1 MTLFKQIAVVVSLI
15 FLLIVFATTVIN
27 IKRSGDFVEGQLQ
40 TTAQDMVTTLGIAI
54 SNSPSVSDSAAYE
67 TLFNVV
73 FDSGYYSSI
82 ELVAPDGKVI
92 LKKDRQLE
100 MNNVPDW
107 FVTMVPLSS
116 ATGSTQ
122 VMQGWVRL
130 GTLKLTLHPGYVYSS
145 LYKSLEASL
154 YWFIALFLSGLLVLW
169 FVLHQLMKP
178 LAQVKQQ
185 ADAIHHNQF
194 VHQSSLPRTIELRSV
209 VEAMNRMVGKVKMIF
224 SDQEKTLGLYQK
236 LLYIDDVTGLGN
248 RQYFMTELER
258 AQSEESMFHGSLVVI
273 KVHYL
278 DDIHDHYGYKKS
290 DTVLQTLANILND
303 SMEQKISEGCAR
315 LGNDEFAL
323 LISDGEKTVVE
334 YLEAIFEH
342 FKTSAIVVEV
352 NNQVSLTA
360 GISNVSVGH
369 GASKI
374 LAESDFALTQAAEAG
389 MYSIKEKLSTNLA
402 LPQGKMQ
409 WRSCLEE
416 SISAGKLFLVKQKVL
431 SSDGVAIHQEVFAR
445 LKNEDGQIVP
455 AGIFMPMANILG
467 LGEDVDHAVFQ
478 LVKELSKKPDDVPI
492 AINLAVSVFSH
503 ADALVEFNQLLQFF
517 QQSSTEL
524 CVEASHNIIEH
535 YPIMCAEV
543 ADSVRKA
550 GHTFGIDNLNIGYSM
565 EILQAVRPSYVKINS
580 RTLYDMAMGDI
591 PAGFQA
597 LLTLTKTMDIR
608 LIAVGVESQEVY
620 DYLQQLGVMTM
631 QGNFLSEIEDAV

>member
-15 FLLIVFATTVIN
+15 FLLIVFATTVVDF
-27 IKRSGDFVEGQLQ
+27 KRSGDFIEGQLQ
-40 TTAQDMVTTLGIAI
+40 TTAQDMATTLGIAI
-54 SNSPSVSDSAAYE
+54 SNSTSVSDSAAYE

-82 ELVAPDGKVI
+82 KLIAPDGKVI
-92 LKKDRQLE
+92 LEKYRQLE
-100 MNNVPDW
+100 VNNVPDW
-107 FVTMVPLSS
+107 FVAMVPLSS

-122 VMQGWVRL
+122 VMRGWVLL

-154 YWFIALFLSGLLVLW
+154 FWFVVLFSCGLLALW
-169 FVLHQLMKP
+169 LILHQLMKP

-185 ADAIHHNQF
+185 AEAIHNNQF
-194 VHQSSLPRTIELRSV
+194 MQQSSLPRTIELRSV
-209 VEAMNRMVGKVKMIF
+209 VEAMNRMVGKVQMIF
-224 SDQEKTLGLYQK
+224 LDQEKTLGLYQK

-248 RQYFMTELER
+248 RQYFMAELER
-258 AQSEESMFHGSLVVI
+258 AQSEESMFHGSLAVI
-273 KVHYL
+273 KIHYL
-278 DDIHDHYGYKKS
+278 DYIHDHYGYKKS
-290 DTVLQTLANILND
+290 DDVLQTLADILND
-303 SMEQKISEGCAR
+303 TKEHSISEACAR

-323 LISDGEKTVVE
+323 LISEDEKTVVE
-334 YLEAIFEH
+334 YLEDIFER
-342 FKTSAIVVEV
+342 FKTSAMIIDLSKH
-352 NNQVSLTA
+352 VSLTA
-360 GISNVSVGH
+360 GISSVTVGH
-369 GASKI
+369 GVGKI

-389 MYSIKEKLSTNLA
+389 VYSIKENLSTNIA
-402 LPQGKMQ
+402 LPQGKIQ

-431 SSDGVAIHQEVFAR
+431 NSDGIAIHQEVFAR

-478 LVKELSKKPDDVPI
+478 LVKELSKKPDNIPV
-492 AINLAVSVFSH
+492 AINLAMSVFSH
-503 ADALVEFNQLLQFF
+503 ADALVEFNQLLEFF
-517 QQSSTEL
+517 RQSSTGL
-524 CVEASHNIIEH
+524 CVEASHHIIER
-535 YPIMCAEV
+535 YPVMCAEV

-580 RTLYDMAMGDI
+580 RTLYDMTLGDI

-597 LLTLTKTMDIR
+597 LLTLTRTLDIN

-620 DYLQQLGVMTM
+620 DNLHKLGVRTM
-631 QGNFLSEIEDAV
+631 QGNFLSEIEDVV